1 MEKKLFYF
9 GCRGQKGHFFYGG
22 PGPYCDSITGEFP
35 GLNYNI
41 LRVIDGTF
49 TPGFT
54 HKQGIYQVAEIGPV
68 KIVAWWD
75 YSVDSRPGS
84 NSNLI
89 GSGYAN
95 AEEMID
101 AAFKKFPDVMNRQSR
116 PIPLTPNT

>member
-1 MEKKLFYF
+1 MTKKLFYF
-9 GCRGQKGHFFYGG
+9 GCLGQKGHFFYGG
-22 PGPYCDSITGEFP
+22 PGRYSDAITREFP
-35 GLNYNI
+35 GLNHN
-41 LRVIDGTF
+41 VMNGIDGTF

-54 HKQGIYQVAEIGPV
+54 TKQGIYQATEIGPV
-68 KIVAWWD
+68 IIVAWWD
-75 YSVDSRPGS
+75 YTVDSRPGS

-101 AAFKKFPDVMNRQSR
+101 AAYEKFPEVMNRQSR

>member
-9 GCRGQKGHFFYGG
+9 GCLGQKGHYFYGSK
-22 PGPYCDSITGEFP
+22 GPYADSIIGEFP
-35 GLNYNI
+35 GLNRN
-41 LRVIDGTF
+41 VMNAIDGTF

-54 HKQGIYQVAEIGPV
+54 KEQGIYQATDIGPV
-68 KIVAWWD
+68 KIVSWWD
-75 YSVDSRPGS
+75 YSVDIRPGS

-101 AAFKKFPDVMNRQSR
+101 AAYSKYPDVMNRQSR
-116 PIPLTPNT
+116 PIPKPL